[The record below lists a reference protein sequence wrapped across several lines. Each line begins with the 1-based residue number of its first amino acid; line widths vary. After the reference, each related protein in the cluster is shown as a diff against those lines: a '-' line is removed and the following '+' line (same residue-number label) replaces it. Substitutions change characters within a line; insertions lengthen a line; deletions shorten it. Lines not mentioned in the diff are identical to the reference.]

1 MPPKKNVV
9 EDELE
14 GIRKS
19 LNFMSE
25 EPSKVA
31 KQKAVVLDL
40 MNEIKQLKNLDK
52 ERDKKINDLH

>member
-1 MPPKKNVV
+1 MPPEKNVV